1 MTQLS
6 PQDHHNRLER
16 RYQAWRNAARKGK
29 IVVRLGLVILL
40 GGLAVLGS
48 ASILTRIPSEITTA
62 SFIVLFT
69 FGYASIIGGIR
80 VETRERRRL
89 PQIEDHIFYLLH
101 SVNEDL
107 RSFGR
112 TGLASDKEHAV
123 SLLTECAAVIDS
135 WTWGN
140 LKFLRD
146 SVGKSIV
153 EFKLNFRGRLLVA
166 VQRTS
171 SESSFTVLPTL
182 MEIEDVFEQNRL
194 NQSDLDE
201 WNKWLI
207 QRDPADPSKEKFP
220 YTAPPARQGKFSGL
234 KSRKHQLTFLFFGL
248 IGPALTYLLVVELS
262 LASHDAA
269 VYSSVAVLGIVA
281 TAYFAYLPLT
291 KSKGRSGP
299 DQ

>member
-1 MTQLS
+1 
-6 PQDHHNRLER
+6 
-16 RYQAWRNAARKGK
+16 
-29 IVVRLGLVILL
+29 
-40 GGLAVLGS
+40 
-48 ASILTRIPSEITTA
+48 
-62 SFIVLFT
+62 
-69 FGYASIIGGIR
+69 
-80 VETRERRRL
+80 
-89 PQIEDHIFYLLH
+89 
-101 SVNEDL
+101 
-107 RSFGR
+107 
-112 TGLASDKEHAV
+112 
-123 SLLTECAAVIDS
+123 
-135 WTWGN
+135 
-140 LKFLRD
+140 
-146 SVGKSIV
+146 
-153 EFKLNFRGRLLVA
+153 
-166 VQRTS
+166 
-171 SESSFTVLPTL
+171 